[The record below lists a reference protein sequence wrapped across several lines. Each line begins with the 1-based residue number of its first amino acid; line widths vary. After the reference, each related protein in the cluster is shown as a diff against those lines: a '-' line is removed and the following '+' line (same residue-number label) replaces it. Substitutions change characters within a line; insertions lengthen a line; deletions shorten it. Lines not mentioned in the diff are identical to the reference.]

1 MAQFDVHE
9 SRLGE
14 ELLLDCQS
22 DLLDHFDTRLVIP
35 LVPTQTAQMLPR
47 LHPTFE
53 IEGAQH
59 ILATQLASAVSV
71 EELGPCVI
79 SLADRRYDILNA
91 LDVLITGF

>member
-9 SRLGE
+9 SRIGE

-35 LVPTQTAQMLPR
+35 LVPTHTAQTLPR

-53 IEGAQH
+53 IAGTPH
-59 ILATQLASAVSV
+59 IMATQLASAVGV
-71 EELGPCVI
+71 EELGPTVA
-79 SLADRRYDILNA
+79 SFANRRYDILNA